1 MSEDIKQQWV
11 WNPLNSL
18 SPITVQTPQNHSE
31 IPWPTTHA
39 EQQTYGVSQQ
49 CDTIKILL
57 YCSLDYLILA
67 NSYITPI
74 SLYQFLQHFNHP
86 LFSYYLG
93 VPSSLLS
100 QTTET
105 QCIQQNYACKVFL
118 VHLEKNG
125 WQLGYTS
132 HSTASCSQDIL
143 LFWASLRLHKTG
155 SSPKPRRIFSRLCR
169 GVGQTFSTYLSLPS
183 TSTI

>member
-1 MSEDIKQQWV
+1 MQLGLQLFLSVVIKSLLRARYAAASKRNRNSSVLLMSEDIKQQWV

-100 QTTET
+100 
-105 QCIQQNYACKVFL
+105 
-118 VHLEKNG
+118 
-125 WQLGYTS
+125 
-132 HSTASCSQDIL
+132 
-143 LFWASLRLHKTG
+143 
-155 SSPKPRRIFSRLCR
+155 
-169 GVGQTFSTYLSLPS
+169 
-183 TSTI
+183 

>member
-1 MSEDIKQQWV
+1 MQLGLQLFLSFVIKSLLRARYAAASKRNRNSGVLLMSEDIKQQWV

-74 SLYQFLQHFNHP
+74 SLYQFLQHFNYP

-100 QTTET
+100 
-105 QCIQQNYACKVFL
+105 
-118 VHLEKNG
+118 
-125 WQLGYTS
+125 
-132 HSTASCSQDIL
+132 
-143 LFWASLRLHKTG
+143 
-155 SSPKPRRIFSRLCR
+155 
-169 GVGQTFSTYLSLPS
+169 
-183 TSTI
+183 

>member
-1 MSEDIKQQWV
+1 MQLGLQLFLSFVIKSLLRARYAAASKRNRNSSVLLMSEDIKQQWV

-74 SLYQFLQHFNHP
+74 SLYQFLQHFNYP

-100 QTTET
+100 
-105 QCIQQNYACKVFL
+105 
-118 VHLEKNG
+118 
-125 WQLGYTS
+125 
-132 HSTASCSQDIL
+132 
-143 LFWASLRLHKTG
+143 
-155 SSPKPRRIFSRLCR
+155 
-169 GVGQTFSTYLSLPS
+169 
-183 TSTI
+183 